1 MFRNYYLI
9 AENKNNPV
17 VEKILEIKP
26 NVIYNRN
33 PLYIDIAY
41 LTNAYNLVGG
51 RISTFLDAI
60 IPLNNKLKNLWIFL
74 LETQNKSIKEKYN
87 KFKNN
92 KTNIY
97 EMYASDK
104 YTKNMKHW
112 LNLKL
117 QRNLMIDE
125 ICINEFKMFSLI
137 K

>member
-1 MFRNYYLI
+1 MFRKYYLI

-17 VEKILEIKP
+17 IEKILEIKS

-51 RISTFLDAI
+51 KISTFLEAI
-60 IPLNNKLKNLWIFL
+60 IPLNNNLKNLWIFL
-74 LETQNKSIKEKYN
+74 LKTQNKSIKEKYN
-87 KFKNN
+87 KFRNH

-97 EMYASDK
+97 EMNASDK
-104 YTKNMKHW
+104 YVKNMKIW
-112 LNLKL
+112 SNLKL
-117 QRNLMIDE
+117 QRNLMINE